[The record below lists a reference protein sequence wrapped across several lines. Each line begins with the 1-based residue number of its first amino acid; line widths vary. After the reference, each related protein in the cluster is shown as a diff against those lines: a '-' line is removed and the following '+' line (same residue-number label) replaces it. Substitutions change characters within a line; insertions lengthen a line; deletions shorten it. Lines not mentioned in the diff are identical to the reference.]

1 MTEGP
6 SLDGPSK
13 NIGSLKSACIRA
25 IRGETEILPLRASE
39 ARQPQ
44 QFHPQNRKAWR
55 INKSIICGEI
65 DNRVRGRVT
74 GRIWLE
80 GCEEP
85 LELKLTGN
93 CWRDLAGRRLEFTN
107 PEPKPAFVDDMATLQ
122 QGAVGDIT
130 ASRKVKVPEIP
141 IDQIGEYYK
150 AKKPFPWHWGNSL
163 SLEWFSESNGRI
175 VIESASYDLK
185 IVGEPAWEMSPEE
198 EESQR
203 KANGAAIT
211 GFMEQLSS
219 AADLPAHEDADFNA
233 TSDKMAAEQEEISEW
248 DEKPQTEEAAE
259 QMQAR
264 SDLLSDRVQARLKR
278 EGDKADYEAIL
289 HEEIE
294 RLRRELGEPEPTPE
308 QLARN
313 EEWIDEMNRAT
324 EEALKN
330 PDPEFEAEL
339 EAKHPLAERAFELS
353 LQVQGTAE
361 EEGWIPADASQKH
374 PAAELSGAIM
384 IAAAKLAGA
393 LNGRHWPPG
402 IDECAGIIVRLKKA
416 REYLDDALRAMESCQ
431 EEKLVNVQHLGPV
444 LVEVIDLAH
453 DADEIIAE
461 LRERLERGT
470 D

>member
-1 MTEGP
+1 M
-6 SLDGPSK
+6 
-13 NIGSLKSACIRA
+13 
-25 IRGETEILPLRASE
+25 
-39 ARQPQ
+39 
-44 QFHPQNRKAWR
+44 AWR
-55 INKSIICGEI
+55 IEESVVRGEI
-65 DNRVRGRVT
+65 DNRVRDCVT

-80 GCEEP
+80 GCDEP
-85 LELKLTGN
+85 VVLKLTGN
-93 CWRDLAGRRLEFTN
+93 CWRDLAGRKLEFTN
-107 PEPKPAFVDDMATLQ
+107 PEPKAGDLGSLALLQ
-122 QGAVGDIT
+122 TGAVGDIS
-130 ASRKVKVPEIP
+130 ASRKVKVPDIP
-141 IDQIGEYYK
+141 MNQIGEYYA
-150 AKKPFPWHWGNSL
+150 AKKPFPWHWGNCL
-163 SLEWFSESNGRI
+163 YLEWFSESHGRV
-175 VIESASYDLK
+175 VIESASYELK
-185 IVGEPAWEMSPEE
+185 IVGEPAWEMSAEE
-198 EESQR
+198 EEAQR
-203 KANGAAIT
+203 KANGEAIT
-211 GFMEQLSS
+211 GFMAQLDEAVSG
-219 AADLPAHEDADFNA
+219 HEDTEFNA
-233 TSDKMAAEQEEISEW
+233 TSDKMAAEREEISAW
-248 DEKPQTEEAAE
+248 DEKPQTEAAAE

-278 EGDKADYEAIL
+278 EGDSADYETIL

-294 RLRRELGEPEPTPE
+294 RLRREHGEPEPTRE

-313 EEWIDEMNRAT
+313 AEWIEEMNRAG

-330 PDPEFEAEL
+330 PDPELEAEMDI
-339 EAKHPLAERAFELS
+339 EHPLAERAFELS

-361 EEGWIPADASQKH
+361 EEGWIPDDASQEH

-431 EEKLVNVQHLGPV
+431 EEKLVNLQHLGPV

-470 D
+470 E